1 MPYTKKKG
9 NIKKKKTNV
18 LSEIG
23 KSVLSPGYMARKI
36 YKGLKE
42 SHDVSGDSK
51 RKVYK
56 KGGKIRN
63 MFTRQHD

>member
-9 NIKKKKTNV
+9 KIKKKNV

-23 KSVLSPGYMARKI
+23 KSVLMPGYAAGKF
-36 YKGLKE
+36 YKRLKE

-63 MFTRQHD
+63 MFTQQHD